1 MTLRMPGEFAPHE
14 RTVMCWPTREE
25 IYPGAL
31 LDEARAAHAEL
42 ALAIARYEPV
52 TMIACPDQADAAAR
66 RCGDEIEVVPL
77 PIDDSWFRDS
87 GPIYVTGGGKR
98 VAIDFAFNA
107 WGEKF
112 EPWTHDA
119 AVARAWAEHAGHTY
133 HSVPLVFE
141 GGSIS
146 TDGEGSFVTTT
157 QCLMHPNR
165 NPSLTQREI
174 EATLAQELGA
184 EAVLWLPYGLALD
197 DDTDGHVDNVACFA
211 APGVVVV
218 QGCHDVTEDDH
229 VRMDVNRRI
238 ADGWVDAS
246 GRPVEVVEVPV
257 LPFAERDG
265 QRLVVPYLNYYV
277 GNGFVVVPVC
287 GHEADADML
296 AIIADQYPDRETF
309 GLPVGEIL
317 AIGGG
322 GIHCVTQQ
330 VPAVA

>member
-14 RTVMCWPTREE
+14 RTVICWPTREQ
-25 IYPGAL
+25 IYPGGL
-31 LDEARAAHAEL
+31 LDEARSAHAEL
-42 ALAIARYEPV
+42 ATAIAGYEPV
-52 TMIACPDQADAAAR
+52 TMIANPDEADDAAR
-66 RCGDEIEVVPL
+66 RCGDSVEVVAI

-119 AVARAWAEHAGHTY
+119 AVARAWAAHAGHVH

-165 NPSLTQREI
+165 NPSLTQAEI
-174 EATLAQELGA
+174 EATLSNELGA
-184 EAVLWLPYGLALD
+184 EAFLWLPYGLALD

-211 APGVVVV
+211 RPGTLVV
-218 QGCHDVTEDDH
+218 QGCDDVGEDDH
-229 VRMDVNRRI
+229 ARMDANRRI
-238 ADGWVDAS
+238 AEGWVDAG
-246 GRPVEVVEVPV
+246 GRRVDVVELPV
-257 LPFAERDG
+257 LPFVEREG
-265 QRLVVPYLNYYV
+265 GRVVVPYLNYYV
-277 GNGFVVVPVC
+277 GNGFVVVPTC
-287 GHEADADML
+287 GHAADADML
-296 AIIADQYPDRETF
+296 AIIADQYPGRETF
-309 GLPVGEIL
+309 GLPIGEIL